1 MNARVHNLLVWEKKI
16 ELPVIVK
23 VPLAIACPVNRCKL
37 LCQVFDESGSVSC
50 PSLPVLLLL
59 NDASANIPEGGNG
72 RLANSSIGL
81 SAAGIYD

>member
-1 MNARVHNLLVWEKKI
+1 MNTRVHNLLVWEKKI
-16 ELPVIVK
+16 ELPVVVK
-23 VPLAIACPVNRCKL
+23 VTLAITCSVNGGEQ
-37 LCQVFDESGSVSC
+37 LCQVLDESDSVSC

-59 NDASANIPEGGNG
+59 NDASANIPKGGNG